1 MRAVSCR
8 EGTFDPVFLVTS
20 RKHGEDMSTQSAQSI
35 DLVQSAWL
43 SRLLPF
49 LDWAP
54 MVNRRTMKADLW
66 AGMTGAVIVLPQGV
80 AFATIAGMPPEYGLY
95 AGVVPAIV
103 AALFGSSWQ
112 MVSGP
117 TTAASVVLFSS
128 LSAMAI
134 PGSSDYV
141 LLALTLAFIV
151 GLVQLAMGLA
161 RLGAIV
167 NFISHSVV
175 IGFTAGAAILIM
187 FNQVKHFFG
196 LPIPRGSHPH
206 QVVSFFA
213 SHIPEVD
220 PHTVAVG
227 LTTLGV
233 GILMRRYLPK
243 LPYMIFAIVAGSL
256 LAFLLN
262 EFAGGQVETVGAL
275 PAHLPPLSSPSFSYS
290 VWRDLAPTVAA
301 VTLFALTEA
310 MSISRAIAVRTG
322 QHIDANQ
329 EFIGQGLSNIVGS
342 FFSAYV
348 ATGSFNRSGLNYD
361 AGAKTPMASIF
372 AGAFLAVVVVLVA
385 PLATYLPNAAMAG
398 VLFLVAWGL
407 IDTHHIVQIFR
418 TSKTETGVLVVTFVA
433 ALLLE
438 LEFAIFAGVLL
449 SLLLFLYRTANPS
462 ILVRVPDPASA
473 GRKFVTAD
481 AELPECRQVRIIR
494 FDGALFFGAAAT
506 FTETLRDYEK
516 RSPLQKHL
524 VIVMNGVN
532 FIDVTGAEALVQ
544 AARRYRLRNGGLYL
558 IRPKEAVIDRLNR
571 GGYLDEIG
579 EGNIFESKTAA
590 LRAIYRKLD
599 YDICRRCGRS
609 VFVECRR
616 MGKQEP
622 TEQDYDDEPEP
633 ARAT

>member
-1 MRAVSCR
+1 
-8 EGTFDPVFLVTS
+8 
-20 RKHGEDMSTQSAQSI
+20 MSTQTARSAN
-35 DLVQSAWL
+35 LLQSAWL
-43 SRLLPF
+43 SKLLPF
-49 LDWAP
+49 LGWAP
-54 MVNRRTMKADLW
+54 MVNRMTLKADLW
-66 AGMTGAVIVLPQGV
+66 AGLTGAVIVLPQGV

-95 AGVVPAIV
+95 AGVVPAII

-128 LSAMAI
+128 LSALAI
-134 PGSSDYV
+134 PGTSEYV
-141 LLALTLAFIV
+141 LLALTLAFMV
-151 GLVQLAMGLA
+151 GAVQLAMGLA

-187 FNQVKHFFG
+187 FNQVQHFFG
-196 LPIPRGSHPH
+196 LAIPRGSHPH
-206 QVVSFFA
+206 QVITFFSA
-213 SHIPEVD
+213 HIPEIEL
-220 PHTVAVG
+220 HTMAVG
-227 LTTLGV
+227 VATLAA
-233 GILMRRYLPK
+233 GILVRRFLPRM
-243 LPYMIFAIVAGSL
+243 PYMIFAILVGSA

-262 EFAGGQVETVGAL
+262 EFAGGEVATVGAL
-275 PAHLPPLSSPSFSYS
+275 PADLPPLSSPSFSYS
-290 VWRDLAPTVAA
+290 VWRELAPTVAA

-310 MSISRAIAVRTG
+310 MSISRALAVRTG

-372 AGAFLAVVVVLVA
+372 AGAFLAVVIVLVA

-407 IDTHHIVQIFR
+407 IDIRHIRQIVR
-418 TSKTETGVLVVTFVA
+418 TSKTETVVLVVTFVS

-449 SLLLFLYRTANPS
+449 SLLLFLYRTANPT
-462 ILVRVPDPASA
+462 ILVRVPDPMSP

-516 RSPLQKHL
+516 KSPSQKHL
-524 VIVMNGVN
+524 VIVMSGVN
-532 FIDVTGAEALVQ
+532 FIDVTGADALVQ

-558 IRPKEAVIDRLNR
+558 IRPKEAVIDRLAR
-571 GGYLDEIG
+571 GGYLEEIG
-579 EGNIFESKTAA
+579 PENIFDSKTAA

-599 YDICRRCGRS
+599 YDICRQCGRT

-622 TEQDYDDEPEP
+622 TEQDYDDEPATVP
-633 ARAT
+633 AK